1 MLKACP
7 SRLRSSS
14 LVLCAAL
21 TFLVS
26 ACAGTSTLYDYLTVA
41 PAETQ
46 VWNNFMPGSK
56 PSCNAILR
64 LQITNSSEEDVT
76 LSDPEL
82 VIADAETLQAL
93 RRFPAVVTV
102 NDQRVRKVVIVAGS
116 TVELSFRSPGYG
128 LEPIDTAISPR
139 VRLAIRMTSSLE
151 LPLLFRS
158 PITDIFETQ

>member
-1 MLKACP
+1 
-7 SRLRSSS
+7 
-14 LVLCAAL
+14 VLCAAL
-21 TFLVS
+21 AFLVS
-26 ACAGTSTLYDYLTVA
+26 ACAGTPTLYDYLTVA

-56 PSCNAILR
+56 PSCNAVLR
-64 LQITNSSEEDVT
+64 LHIVNASEKDVT

-82 VIADAETLQAL
+82 VIADAETSQAL

-102 NDQRVRKVVIVAGS
+102 NDQRVRKVVIAAGN
-116 TVELSFRSPGYG
+116 TVELAFRSPGYG

-139 VRLAIRMTSSLE
+139 VRLAIRMNSSLE